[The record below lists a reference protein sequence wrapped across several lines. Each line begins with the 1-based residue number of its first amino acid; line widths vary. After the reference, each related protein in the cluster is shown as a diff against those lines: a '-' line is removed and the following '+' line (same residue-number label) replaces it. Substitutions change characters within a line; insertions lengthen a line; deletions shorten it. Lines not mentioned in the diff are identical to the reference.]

1 MGILKT
7 ENSTQFYHG
16 PRADYCVYDSGLV
29 TRTYKK
35 SIREV
40 RVAVYMR
47 RGKACVKC
55 GQKEFILK
63 HLVASKFLPDYK
75 KGMPVICVDGDEM
88 NCNVENLCIMS
99 NAQLGRLTGWQ
110 ATAQAIKV
118 KNKTTGKVK
127 TFRSVREAAKSLNCS
142 YQTVL
147 DYLKGTYKNSCL
159 TDFKITKVNNARA

>member
-1 MGILKT
+1 MASLKT

-40 RVAVYMR
+40 KVAVYMR
-47 RGKACVKC
+47 RGKAAVKC

-63 HLVASKFLPDYK
+63 HLVASKFIPEYK
-75 KGMPVICVDGDEM
+75 KGMSVVCVDGDEM
-88 NCNVENLCIMS
+88 NCGVENLCVIGA
-99 NAQLGRLTGWQ
+99 AQLGRLTGWR
-110 ATAQAIKV
+110 ATSQAIKV
-118 KNKTTGKVK
+118 KDKTTGEVK

-159 TDFKITKVNNARA
+159 TNFKITKVAGAK

>member
-1 MGILKT
+1 MATLKT

-35 SIREV
+35 SVREV
-40 RVAVYMR
+40 RVAVYIR
-47 RGKACVKC
+47 HGKAAVKC

-63 HLVASKFLPDYK
+63 HLVASKFIPGYK
-75 KGMPVICVDGDEM
+75 KGMAVICVDGNEL
-88 NCNVENLCIMS
+88 NCGVENLCVM
-99 NAQLGRLTGWQ
+99 NKGQLGRLTGWQ
-110 ATAQAIKV
+110 ATAQALKV
-118 KNKTTGKVK
+118 KDKSTGEVK
-127 TFRSVREAAKSLNCS
+127 TYRSIREAAKSLNCS

-159 TDFKITKVNNARA
+159 TNFKITKVAVAK